1 MGKILITY
9 WSGTGNTEQMAQ
21 LITEGA
27 KAKGAD
33 VECKN
38 ISEVDADS
46 ALGYDVLAIGSPSMG
61 AEVLEE
67 NEIEPFVEAIEGKI
81 KDKKLAIFGS
91 YGWGDG
97 EWMRNWAERMRGA
110 GANLLDDGLIAHE
123 TPEGDAIAECK
134 QFGERLAAF

>member
-21 LITEGA
+21 LIAEGA
-27 KAKGAD
+27 KAKNAD

-123 TPEGDAIAECK
+123 TPEGEAVDACR
-134 QFGERLAAF
+134 QFGERLASF